1 MSSAAYIRFELL
13 RTFRNRRFF
22 LLSFGFPLVL
32 YFLIAGPNR
41 HVHNLGK
48 SGISAP
54 LYYMVGLAAFGSMN
68 AMLATGAR
76 IAAERQVGW
85 NRQLRTTPL
94 STRTYFRAKVLT
106 AYLVA
111 IGALLLLALASLLL
125 LFVAGSTFGV
135 RLPAHE
141 WVHMTYLMLIA
152 LVPFGAMGVLIGLL
166 VSSDSIGPVMGG
178 STALFAFLGGTWFPI
193 TGGGVLHGIA
203 EDLPSFWLVQ
213 ASHVSLGGSGWSARA
228 WIVLVAWT
236 AAAVAVAAR
245 AYRRDTAR

>member
-1 MSSAAYIRFELL
+1 MSSASYIRFELL

-22 LLSFGFPLVL
+22 LFSFGFPLVL

-41 HVHNLGK
+41 HVHSLNR

-94 STRTYFRAKVLT
+94 TPRTYFRAKVVT
-106 AYLVA
+106 GYVVAVGSLV
-111 IGALLLLALASLLL
+111 LLALAGTVL
-125 LFVAGSTFGV
+125 GV

-141 WVHMTYLMLIA
+141 WLRMGWLMLVGLIPFA
-152 LVPFGAMGVLIGLL
+152 VIGVAIGHLVAA
-166 VSSDSIGPVMGG
+166 DSIGPVIGG
-178 STALFAFLGGTWFPI
+178 SLALFAFLGGVWFPI
-193 TGGGVLHGIA
+193 SGSGALHDIGQA
-203 EDLPSFWLVQ
+203 LPSYWLVQ
-213 ASHVSLGGSGWSARA
+213 AAHVALGGHGWTSRG
-228 WIVLVAWT
+228 WIVVAAWT
-236 AAAVAVAAR
+236 AAMLVVAVR
-245 AYRRDTAR
+245 AYRRDTARA

>member
-1 MSSAAYIRFELL
+1 MSSAAYIRYELL

-22 LLSFGFPLVL
+22 FLSFGFPLVL

-111 IGALLLLALASLLL
+111 IGALLLLALAGTVL
-125 LFVAGSTFGV
+125 GV

-141 WVHMTYLMLIA
+141 WGRMGWLMLVG
-152 LVPFGAMGVLIGLL
+152 LVPFAVMGIAIGHL
-166 VSSDSIGPVMGG
+166 VSADSIGPAIGG
-178 STALFAFLGGTWFPI
+178 ATALLAFLGGTWFPI
-193 TGGGVLHGIA
+193 TGHGVFHGIA
-203 EDLPSFWLVQ
+203 EALPSFWLVQ
-213 ASHVSLGGSGWSARA
+213 AAHVALGGSGWTSRG
-228 WIVLVAWT
+228 WLVIGAWT
-236 AAAVAVAAR
+236 AAMLVVAAR
-245 AYRRDTAR
+245 AYRRDTARA

>member
-1 MSSAAYIRFELL
+1 VRSATYVRYELL
-13 RTFRNRRFF
+13 RTFRNRRFLIF
-22 LLSFGFPLVL
+22 SFGFPLVL
-32 YFLIAGPNR
+32 YFLIAGPNKGEDS
-41 HVHNLGK
+41 LGG
-48 SGISAP
+48 SGIPAP

-76 IAAERQVGW
+76 IAAERATGW
-85 NRQLRTTPL
+85 NRQLRITPL
-94 STRTYFRAKVLT
+94 STRTYFRAKILT
-106 AYLVA
+106 GYLV
-111 IGALLLLALASLLL
+111 ALASLLL

>member
-1 MSSAAYIRFELL
+1 VTSATYVRYELL
-13 RTFRNRRFF
+13 RTFRNRRFLIF
-22 LLSFGFPLVL
+22 SFGFPLVL
-32 YFLIAGPNR
+32 YFLIAGPNKGEDS
-41 HVHNLGK
+41 LGG
-48 SGISAP
+48 SGIPAP

-76 IAAERQVGW
+76 IAAERATGW
-85 NRQLRTTPL
+85 NRQLRITPL
-94 STRTYFRAKVLT
+94 STRTYFRAKILT
-106 AYLVA
+106 GYLV
-111 IGALLLLALASLLL
+111 ALASLLL

-236 AAAVAVAAR
+236 AVAVAVAAR